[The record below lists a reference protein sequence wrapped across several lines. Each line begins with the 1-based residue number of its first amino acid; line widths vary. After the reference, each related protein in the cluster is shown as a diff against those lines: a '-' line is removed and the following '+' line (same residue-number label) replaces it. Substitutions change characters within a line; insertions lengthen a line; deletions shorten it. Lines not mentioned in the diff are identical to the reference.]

1 MSLFE
6 GVSYTK
12 PNRLY
17 ILGFVYVSHVAVEGM
32 NLPNICGDCV
42 SRFHLDHVAWN
53 QLGGRDHQ
61 GLAIANRAC
70 SRRAERTQR
79 VHRLL
84 GTELLPEADDDVEED
99 DGCDDAAFNP
109 RLDSKA
115 NRHGQD

>member
-1 MSLFE
+1 
-6 GVSYTK
+6 
-12 PNRLY
+12 
-17 ILGFVYVSHVAVEGM
+17 M